1 MPWRLLKP
9 SSRPSA
15 KKNKIIRRLSG
26 DIYAMKKFSL
36 ARLDVL
42 SPGKAEFF

>member
-15 KKNKIIRRLSG
+15 KKNKINQAVVGGHLRYEEIQPC
-26 DIYAMKKFSL
+26 KT
-36 ARLDVL
+36 
-42 SPGKAEFF
+42 